1 LELALKS
8 KELHVQLTGAQ
19 ALVRSLEQQGVD
31 VVFGLPGGA
40 ILPAYD
46 PIRSSSLRHVLVR
59 HEQGAG
65 HAAEGYAWATGR
77 PGVCIVTSGPG
88 ATNMVTALAD
98 AYMDSVPIVVITGQV
113 ATSMIGTD
121 AFQEADITGIT
132 LPVTKHNEL
141 VTSAERIPA
150 AIAEAFHIATTG
162 RPGPVLVDVPKD
174 ILQASMTWGSWPPAL
189 QLPGYRL
196 PDQPDAELVRE
207 AADLLR
213 QARRPVLYVGGGVI
227 KASAHAELLALAELA
242 QAPVTTTL
250 MARGAFPDIHPLA
263 LGMPGMHGCYTAV
276 SALQEADLVVALGAR
291 FDDRVTGRLADFAPG
306 AKIVH
311 ADIDPAEIGKNRAA
325 DVPIVGDVRATLA
338 GMTDS
343 LAAFIAQDGPP
354 DTAAWLRALDDWKQ
368 RFPLRYT
375 QDEGG
380 PLKPQHVVERLSA
393 LTGGDAVVVAGVG
406 QHQMHAAQHFSFA
419 KPRSWIN
426 SGGLGTM
433 GFAVP
438 AAMGAQVGRPGELV
452 VAIDGDGCFQMTAQ
466 ELATCAIEHLPIK
479 VLIFN
484 NGFLGMVRQ
493 WQELFYEERY
503 SEVELGTAIPDYVK
517 LAEAYGCQG
526 LRCERA
532 DDVDAVLDKAL
543 ATTDVP
549 TVVDFRVHD
558 REGVFPMVPAG
569 RPNDEIV
576 LGPEF
581 SPEEQ
586 QAATRRE
593 LRGEPGAPGTR
604 PTKNREALAR

>member
-1 LELALKS
+1 M
-8 KELHVQLTGAQ
+8 QLTGAQ

-77 PGVCIVTSGPG
+77 TGVCIATSGPG
-88 ATNMVTALAD
+88 ATNLVTALAD
-98 AYMDSVPIVVITGQV
+98 AYMDSVPMVAITGQV
-113 ATSMIGTD
+113 PSAMIGSD

-132 LPVTKHNEL
+132 LPITKHNEL
-141 VTSAERIPA
+141 VTDAERVPG
-150 AIAEAFHIATTG
+150 AIAEAFHIASTG
-162 RPGPVLVDVPKD
+162 RPGPVLVDIPKD
-174 ILQASMTWGSWPPAL
+174 ILQAPMTWGEWPPPLA
-189 QLPGYRL
+189 LPGYRVPGD
-196 PDQPDAELVRE
+196 PDLAQVRE
-207 AADLLR
+207 AAALLR
-213 QARRPVLYVGGGVI
+213 RSRRPVLYVGGGVI
-227 KASAHAELLALAELA
+227 KANAHAELLALAEMA
-242 QAPVTTTL
+242 RAPVTTTL
-250 MARGAFPDIHPLA
+250 MARGAFPDTHALA

-276 SALQEADLVVALGAR
+276 AALQEADLVVALGAR
-291 FDDRVTGRLADFAPG
+291 FDDRVTGRLADFAPH
-306 AKIVH
+306 AKVVH
-311 ADIDPAEIGKNRAA
+311 ADIDPAEIGKNRIP

-338 GMTDS
+338 ALAES
-343 LAAFIAQDGPP
+343 LSAAIAADGPP
-354 DTAAWLRALDDWKQ
+354 DTGAWLAAIDDWKR

-375 QDEGG
+375 QDADG

-406 QHQMHAAQHFSFA
+406 QHQMHASQHFSFT

-517 LAEAYGCQG
+517 LAEAYGCLG

-543 ATTDVP
+543 ATSDVP

-558 REGVFPMVPAG
+558 REGVFPMVAAG
-569 RPNDEIV
+569 RPNDEIA

-581 SPEEQ
+581 SAEEQ
-586 QAATRRE
+586 REATRRE
-593 LRGEPGAPGTR
+593 LRSEAQPSKTR
-604 PTKNREALAR
+604 EVLAR

>member
-1 LELALKS
+1 
-8 KELHVQLTGAQ
+8 VQLTGAQ

-46 PIRSSSLRHVLVR
+46 PLRSSSLRHVLVR

-77 PGVCIVTSGPG
+77 TGVCIATSGPG
-88 ATNMVTALAD
+88 ATNLVTALAD
-98 AYMDSVPIVVITGQV
+98 AYMDSVPLVAITGQV
-113 ATSMIGTD
+113 PSSSIGSD

-141 VTSAERIPA
+141 VTDAARIPA
-150 AIAEAFHIATTG
+150 AIAEAFHVASTG
-162 RPGPVLVDVPKD
+162 RQGPVLVDIPKD
-174 ILQASMTWGSWPPAL
+174 ILQATMAWGDWPPPME
-189 QLPGYRL
+189 LPGYRL
-196 PDQPDAELVRE
+196 PAAPDRERIRE
-207 AADLLR
+207 AARLLR

-227 KASAHAELLALAELA
+227 KAGGHAELLAVAELA

-250 MARGAFPDIHPLA
+250 MARGAFPDTHPLA

-276 SALQEADLVVALGAR
+276 AALQEADLLVALGSR
-291 FDDRVTGRLADFAPG
+291 FDDRVTGRLADFAPK
-306 AKIVH
+306 AKVVH
-311 ADIDPAEIGKNRAA
+311 ADIDPAEIGKNRHA
-325 DVPIVGDVRATLA
+325 DVPIVGDVRLTLA
-338 GMTDS
+338 GLAES
-343 LAAFIAQDGPP
+343 LAAVIAEDGPP
-354 DTAAWLRALDDWKQ
+354 DTGAWLRCLDDWKQ

-375 QDEGG
+375 QEADG

-393 LTGGDAVVVAGVG
+393 MTGGNAVVVAGVG
-406 QHQMHAAQHFSFA
+406 QHQMHASQHFSFTR
-419 KPRSWIN
+419 PRSWIN

-438 AAMGAQVGRPGELV
+438 AAMGAQVGRPGETV

-517 LAEAYGCQG
+517 LAEAYGCLG

-569 RPNDEIV
+569 RPNNEIT

-581 SPEEQ
+581 SADEQ
-586 QAATRRE
+586 RAATLRE
-593 LRGEPGAPGTR
+593 IRSFDAA
-604 PTKNREALAR
+604 PTKSREALAR

>member
-1 LELALKS
+1 LDSQPKS
-8 KELHVQLTGAQ
+8 KEQDVDLTGAQ

-46 PIRSSSLRHVLVR
+46 PLRSSSLRHILVR

-65 HAAEGYAWATGR
+65 HAASGYAWATGR
-77 PGVCIVTSGPG
+77 TGVCIATSGPG
-88 ATNMVTALAD
+88 ATNLVTALAD
-98 AYMDSVPIVVITGQV
+98 AYMDSVPMVAITGQV
-113 ATSMIGTD
+113 PSAMIGTD

-150 AIAEAFHIATTG
+150 AIAEAFHIASTG

-174 ILQASMTWGSWPPAL
+174 IMQSTMTWGPGTWPPAME
-189 QLPGYRL
+189 LPGYRL
-196 PDQPDAELVRE
+196 PAAPDQAAVR
-207 AADLLR
+207 AAAALLR

-227 KASAHAELLALAELA
+227 KAGAHAELLALAELA

-250 MARGAFPDIHPLA
+250 MARGAFPDPHPLA

-276 SALQEADLVVALGAR
+276 AALQEADLLVALGAR

-306 AKIVH
+306 AKVVH
-311 ADIDPAEIGKNRAA
+311 ADIDPAEIGKNRAP
-325 DVPIVGDVRATLA
+325 DVAIAGDVRATLA
-338 GMTDS
+338 GLTES
-343 LAAFIAQDGPP
+343 LAALIAENGPA
-354 DTAAWLRALDDWKQ
+354 DTGAWLGCVEDWKR

-375 QDEGG
+375 QEADG

-406 QHQMHAAQHFSFA
+406 QHQMHAAQHFSFTR
-419 KPRSWIN
+419 PRSWIN

-433 GFAVP
+433 GYAVP

-517 LAEAYGCQG
+517 LAEAYGCLG

-543 ATTDVP
+543 ATSDVP

-569 RPNDEIV
+569 RPNDEIS

-581 SPEEQ
+581 SAEEQ
-586 QAATRRE
+586 KAATRRE
-593 LRGEPGAPGTR
+593 MRGGDVR
-604 PTKNREALAR
+604 PTKSREALAR

>member
-1 LELALKS
+1 M
-8 KELHVQLTGAQ
+8 QLTGAQ
-19 ALVRSLEQQGVD
+19 ALVRSLESQGAD
-31 VVFGLPGGA
+31 VIFGLPGGA

-46 PIRSSSLRHVLVR
+46 PLKSSSLRHILVR

-77 PGVCIVTSGPG
+77 TGVCLATSGPG
-88 ATNMVTALAD
+88 ATNLVTALAD
-98 AYMDSVPIVVITGQV
+98 AYMDSVPLVAITGQV
-113 ATSMIGTD
+113 PSSMVGTD

-141 VTSAERIPA
+141 VTDAERIPA
-150 AIAEAFHIATTG
+150 AIAEAFHIASTG
-162 RPGPVLVDVPKD
+162 RPGPVLVDLPKD
-174 ILQASMTWGSWPPAL
+174 ILQAQMTWSWPPTMAL
-189 QLPGYRL
+189 PGYQLPG
-196 PDQPDAELVRE
+196 PPEP
-207 AADLLR
+207 AAMAAAAALLHA
-213 QARRPVLYVGGGVI
+213 ARRPVLYVGGGVI
-227 KASAHAELLALAELA
+227 KASAHEELRQLAELV

-250 MARGAFPDIHPLA
+250 MARGAFPDAHPLA
-263 LGMPGMHGCYTAV
+263 LGMPGMHGCYAAV
-276 SALQEADLVVALGAR
+276 AALQEADLVVALGAR
-291 FDDRVTGRLADFAPG
+291 FDDRVTGQLSAFAPR
-306 AKIVH
+306 ARVVH
-311 ADIDPAEIGKNRAA
+311 ADIDPAEIGKNR
-325 DVPIVGDVRATLA
+325 VPEVAIVGDVRAVLA
-338 GMTDS
+338 GIIDR
-343 LAAFIAQDGPP
+343 LAPLIGAQGAP
-354 DTAAWLRALDDWKQ
+354 DTRDWIAVTDGWK
-368 RFPLRYT
+368 RSFPLRYHQT
-375 QDEGG
+375 AEG
-380 PLKPQHVVERLSA
+380 PLKPQYVVERLSQ

-406 QHQMHAAQHFSFA
+406 QHQMHAAQHFSFTR
-419 KPRSWIN
+419 PRSWIN

-466 ELATCAIEHLPIK
+466 ELATCAIEGLPIK

-517 LAEAYGCQG
+517 LAEAYGCVG
-526 LRCERA
+526 LRCDRA
-532 DDVDAVLDKAL
+532 DEVDAVLDKAL
-543 ATTDVP
+543 AVTGVP

-581 SPEEQ
+581 SPDEQ
-586 QAATRRE
+586 RAAARRE
-593 LRGEPGAPGTR
+593 MSTR
-604 PTKNREALAR
+604 

>member
-1 LELALKS
+1 
-8 KELHVQLTGAQ
+8 
-19 ALVRSLEQQGVD
+19 
-31 VVFGLPGGA
+31 
-40 ILPAYD
+40 
-46 PIRSSSLRHVLVR
+46 
-59 HEQGAG
+59 
-65 HAAEGYAWATGR
+65 
-77 PGVCIVTSGPG
+77 
-88 ATNMVTALAD
+88 
-98 AYMDSVPIVVITGQV
+98 
-113 ATSMIGTD
+113 
-121 AFQEADITGIT
+121 
-132 LPVTKHNEL
+132 
-141 VTSAERIPA
+141 
-150 AIAEAFHIATTG
+150 
-162 RPGPVLVDVPKD
+162 
-174 ILQASMTWGSWPPAL
+174 
-189 QLPGYRL
+189 
-196 PDQPDAELVRE
+196 
-207 AADLLR
+207 
-213 QARRPVLYVGGGVI
+213 
-227 KASAHAELLALAELA
+227 
-242 QAPVTTTL
+242 
-250 MARGAFPDIHPLA
+250 
-263 LGMPGMHGCYTAV
+263 MPGMHGCYTAV

-291 FDDRVTGRLADFAPG
+291 FDDRVTGRLADFAPR

-311 ADIDPAEIGKNRAA
+311 ADIDPAEIGKNRVP

-338 GMTDS
+338 GLAGS
-343 LAAFIAQDGPP
+343 LAAMIAEDGPP
-354 DTAAWLRALDDWKQ
+354 ATTAWLRGLDDWKR
-368 RFPLRYT
+368 RFPLRYS
-375 QDEGG
+375 QDADG

-393 LTGGDAVVVAGVG
+393 LTGGEAVVVAGVG
-406 QHQMHAAQHFSFA
+406 QHQMHAAQHFSFT

-543 ATTDVP
+543 ATSDVP

-581 SPEEQ
+581 AAEEQ
-586 QAATRRE
+586 RAATRRE
-593 LRGEPGAPGTR
+593 LRGEDPR